1 MSVILK
7 LRSQALAQLNA
18 ATIAA
23 HTQAQGVGQP
33 QVTVRTRMRH
43 RDLLAKALTGLRAQV
58 TSDEHTVTAAWAG
71 RRIQFTYDADGVAT
85 AHVDGPAINPAEAEQ
100 LVLSVDNAYAAE
112 VQRQVYER
120 LKERAAQSGMRVE
133 SERTNADQSI
143 SVTLVASS

>member
-1 MSVILK
+1 MSVVLK

-23 HTQAQGVGQP
+23 HTQAQGQG

-43 RDLLAKALTGLRAQV
+43 RDLLTRALTGLNAQV
-58 TSDEHTVTAAWAG
+58 SGDENTVVAQWAG
-71 RRIQFTYDADGVAT
+71 RRIQFTYGQDGVQL

-120 LKERAAQSGMRVE
+120 LKERAAQTGMRVE